1 MTPSER
7 GSGRGLNALIPTGGH
22 LGGGYREIAVSSI
35 VPNSHQPR
43 TEFSEEPLDALADSI
58 GRIGV
63 LQPILV
69 RQVDVDR
76 FELVAGERRWRAAKR
91 AGLRAIPALVRDVED
106 QESLEEALVEN
117 LHREDLNPLE
127 EAAAFVQLQQDFGLT
142 QQAVAERVGRS
153 RAAVTNATRLLQLPA
168 EVQELVAARQI
179 SAGHGRA
186 LLTVAD
192 PAKQVRLARR
202 VVSEGWSVRRLE
214 GQVRP
219 PANDA
224 DPPQGSTVPEGTPVG
239 TGAAAAAAEEENS
252 ALLEL
257 ENLLGEFLSTT
268 VRVEIGERK
277 GRLTVEFADLDDLER
292 IYRLVT
298 ASAEPPPGQQP

>member
-1 MTPSER
+1 MAQTER
-7 GSGRGLNALIPTGGH
+7 GFGRGLSALIPTGGRV
-22 LGGGYREIAVSSI
+22 GGGYREIAVSSI
-35 VPNSHQPR
+35 VPSSHQPR
-43 TEFSEEPLDALADSI
+43 IHFDEEPLDALADSI

-91 AGLRAIPALVRDVED
+91 AGLQAIPALVRDVEGR
-106 QESLEEALVEN
+106 ESLEEALVEN

-127 EAAAFVQLQQDFGLT
+127 EAAAFLQLQQDFGLT
-142 QQAVAERVGRS
+142 QQAVANRVGRS
-153 RAAVTNATRLLQLPA
+153 RAAVTNATRLLQLPG
-168 EVQELVAARQI
+168 EVQELVASRQI

-186 LLTVAD
+186 LLTIAD
-192 PAKQVRLARR
+192 PAKQARLARR
-202 VVSEGWSVRRLE
+202 VVSEGWSVRQLE
-214 GQVRP
+214 NHVRP
-219 PANDA
+219 PASDA
-224 DPPQGSTVPEGTPVG
+224 EPSRASRPAEAEPV
-239 TGAAAAAAEEENS
+239 AAADEPS

-257 ENLLGEFLSTT
+257 ENLLAEFLSTT

-277 GRLTVEFADLDDLER
+277 GRLTVEFADLADLER

-298 ASAEPPPGQQP
+298 G

>member
-1 MTPSER
+1 MAQTER
-7 GSGRGLNALIPTGGH
+7 GLGRGLSALIPTGGRV
-22 LGGGYREIAVSSI
+22 GGGYREIAVTSI

-43 TEFSEEPLDALADSI
+43 TRFSEEPLDALADSI

-63 LQPILV
+63 LQPVLV
-69 RQVDVDR
+69 RQVDADR

-91 AGLRAIPALVRDVED
+91 AGLETIPALVREVEGR
-106 QESLEEALVEN
+106 ESLEEALVEN

-127 EAAAFVQLQQDFGLT
+127 EAAAFQQLQQDFGLT
-142 QQAVAERVGRS
+142 QQAVANRVGRS
-153 RAAVTNATRLLQLPA
+153 RAAVTNATRLLQLPG
-168 EVQELVAARQI
+168 EVQELVATRRL

-192 PAKQVRLARR
+192 PAKQARLARR
-202 VVSEGWSVRRLE
+202 VVSEGWSVRQLE
-214 GQVRP
+214 NHVRP
-219 PANDA
+219 PSGEAAPRASRPSEAAPAVA
-224 DPPQGSTVPEGTPVG
+224 DDPS
-239 TGAAAAAAEEENS
+239 AAAEGPS

-257 ENLLGEFLSTT
+257 ENLLAEFLSTT

-292 IYRLVT
+292 IYHLVT
-298 ASAEPPPGQQP
+298 G

>member
-1 MTPSER
+1 MAQTER
-7 GSGRGLNALIPTGGH
+7 GLGRGLSALIPTGGRV
-22 LGGGYREIAVSSI
+22 GGGYREIAVTSI

-43 TEFSEEPLDALADSI
+43 TRFSEEPLDALADSI

-63 LQPILV
+63 LQPVLV
-69 RQVDVDR
+69 RQVDADR

-91 AGLRAIPALVRDVED
+91 AGLETIPALVREVEGR
-106 QESLEEALVEN
+106 ESLEEALVEN

-127 EAAAFVQLQQDFGLT
+127 EAAAFQQLQQDFGMT
-142 QQAVAERVGRS
+142 QQAVANRVGRS
-153 RAAVTNATRLLQLPA
+153 RAAVTNATRLLQLSG
-168 EVQELVAARQI
+168 EVQELVATRRL

-192 PAKQVRLARR
+192 PAKQARLARR
-202 VVSEGWSVRRLE
+202 VVSEGWSVRQLE
-214 GQVRP
+214 NHVRP
-219 PANDA
+219 PSGEPEPPRASRPPEAAPAGA
-224 DPPQGSTVPEGTPVG
+224 DDPS
-239 TGAAAAAAEEENS
+239 AAAREPS

-257 ENLLGEFLSTT
+257 ENLLAEFLSTT

-292 IYRLVT
+292 IYHLVT
-298 ASAEPPPGQQP
+298 G

>member
-1 MTPSER
+1 MAQIER
-7 GSGRGLNALIPTGGH
+7 GFGRGLNALIPTGGRV
-22 LGGGYREIAVSSI
+22 GGGYREIAISSI

-43 TEFSEEPLDALADSI
+43 MHFEEEPLDALADSI

-69 RQVDVDR
+69 RQVDADR

-91 AGLRAIPALVRDVED
+91 AGLQTIPALIRDVEGR
-106 QESLEEALVEN
+106 ESLEEALVEN

-142 QQAVAERVGRS
+142 QQAVANRVGRS
-153 RAAVTNATRLLQLPA
+153 RAAVTNATRLLQLPG
-168 EVQELVAARQI
+168 EVQELVVSRQI

-186 LLTVAD
+186 LLTIAD
-192 PAKQVRLARR
+192 PAKQARLARR
-202 VVSEGWSVRRLE
+202 VVSEGWSVRQLE
-214 GQVRP
+214 NHVRP
-219 PANDA
+219 SASEVQPSRPSSPAEA
-224 DPPQGSTVPEGTPVG
+224 AP
-239 TGAAAAAAEEENS
+239 GAAAEPHAPMEESS

-257 ENLLGEFLSTT
+257 ESLLAEFLSTT
-268 VRVEIGERK
+268 VRVEIGDRK

-292 IYRLVT
+292 IYHLVT
-298 ASAEPPPGQQP
+298 G